1 MTPEVLQFPY
11 VDAHTHCPE
20 EGDATSIQI
29 HSLHLTEAMPEY
41 FAGRSFASIGLHPWQ
56 AEDLTEG
63 SLFLLEEKL
72 LRFPRVV
79 ALGEAGL
86 DRVCSTP
93 YSKQLY
99 FFREEVK
106 LADRL
111 DLPLIIHLVRAQEDL
126 VRLKKE
132 LRPHSPWLIHGFRG
146 KPQQA
151 TQLLR
156 SGFYLSF
163 GRHFHPES
171 LALAYGEGRAFLE
184 TDDVPDLSIA
194 SVYEEASRSLG
205 ISLEELREKLYA
217 QALTFFP
224 RLLSEGR
231 NY

>member
-1 MTPEVLQFPY
+1 MTPEALQFPY
-11 VDAHTHCPE
+11 VDAHTHWPD
-20 EGDATSIQI
+20 EGDVTSLQIQ
-29 HSLHLTEAMPEY
+29 SLHLTEAMPEH

-63 SLFLLEEKL
+63 SLLLLEEKL
-72 LRFPRVV
+72 LTFPRVV

-86 DRVCSTP
+86 DRICSTP

-111 DLPLIIHLVRAQEDL
+111 DLPLIIHLVRAQDDL

-132 LRPHSPWLIHGFRG
+132 LRPDSPWLIHGFRG
-146 KPQQA
+146 KPEQA

-156 SGFYLSF
+156 LGFYLSF
-163 GRHFHPES
+163 GRHFHSES
-171 LALAYGEGRAFLE
+171 LALAYGEGRVFLE
-184 TDDVPDLSIA
+184 TDDIPNLSIA
-194 SVYEEASRSLG
+194 SVYSEASRSLG
-205 ISLEELREKLYA
+205 ISLEELREKLYD

-224 RLLSEGR
+224 RLLNEGR

>member
-1 MTPEVLQFPY
+1 MNLEELHFPY
-11 VDAHTHCPE
+11 VDVHTHCPE
-20 EGDATSIQI
+20 EGSALCFQIQ
-29 HSLHLTEAMPEY
+29 SLHLGEEICERTS
-41 FAGRSFASIGLHPWQ
+41 GRSFVSIGLHPWR
-56 AEDLTEG
+56 AEDLTEEG
-63 SLFLLEEKL
+63 LLLLEQKL
-72 LRFPRVV
+72 LSSPRVV

-86 DRVCSTP
+86 DRICSTP
-93 YSKQLY
+93 YSKQLH
-99 FFREEVK
+99 FFREEAR

-111 DLPLIIHLVRAQEDL
+111 DLPLIIHLVRAQEDIL
-126 VRLKKE
+126 RLNKE
-132 LRPHSPWLIHGFRG
+132 LRPRTPWLIHGFRG

-151 TQLLR
+151 EQLLR
-156 SGFYLSF
+156 AGFYLSF
-163 GRHFHPES
+163 GRYFHSES

-224 RLLSEGR
+224 RLLSEGG

>member
-29 HSLHLTEAMPEY
+29 HSLHLTEAMPEH

-56 AEDLTEG
+56 AEG
-63 SLFLLEEKL
+63 SLLLLEEKL
-72 LRFPRVV
+72 LTEPRVV
-79 ALGEAGL
+79 ALGEVGL

-99 FFREEVK
+99 FFREEAR

-126 VRLKKE
+126 VRLGKE
-132 LRPHSPWLIHGFRG
+132 LRPRSPWLIHGFRG

-151 TQLLR
+151 EQLLR
-156 SGFYLSF
+156 AGFYLSF
-163 GRHFHPES
+163 GRYFHSES
-171 LALAYGEGRAFLE
+171 LALAYREGRAFLE
-184 TDDVPDLSIA
+184 TDDIAELSIA

-205 ISLEELREKLYA
+205 ISLKELREKLYA
-217 QALTFFP
+217 QALSVFP
-224 RLLSEGR
+224 RLLSEGG

>member
-1 MTPEVLQFPY
+1 MLPEELYSPY
-11 VDAHTHCPE
+11 VDAHTHCSDA
-20 EGDATSIQI
+20 GDAASIQI

-41 FAGRSFASIGLHPWQ
+41 FAGRSFASIGLHPWH

-63 SLFLLEEKL
+63 SLLLLEEKL

-111 DLPLIIHLVRAQEDL
+111 DLPLIIHLVRAQDDL

-146 KPQQA
+146 KLEQT

-156 SGFYLSF
+156 LGFYLSF
-163 GRHFHPES
+163 GRHFHSES

-205 ISLEELREKLYA
+205 ISLEELREKLYD
-217 QALTFFP
+217 QALIFFP
-224 RLLSEGR
+224 RLLNEGR

>member
-1 MTPEVLQFPY
+1 MLPEELYSPY
-11 VDAHTHCPE
+11 VDAHTHCPDA
-20 EGDATSIQI
+20 GDATSIQI
-29 HSLHLTEAMPEY
+29 HSLHLTEAMPEP

-63 SLFLLEEKL
+63 SLLLLEEKL
-72 LRFPRVV
+72 LTEPRVV

-99 FFREEVK
+99 FF
-106 LADRL
+106 
-111 DLPLIIHLVRAQEDL
+111 LIIHLVRAQDDL
-126 VRLKKE
+126 LRLNKE
-132 LRPHSPWLIHGFRG
+132 LHPHSPWLIHGFRG

-151 TQLLR
+151 EQLLR

-163 GRHFHPES
+163 GRYFHSES
-171 LALAYGEGRAFLE
+171 LALAYGQGRAFLE

-194 SVYEEASRSLG
+194 SVYSEASRSLG

-224 RLLSEGR
+224 RLSSEGG

>member
-1 MTPEVLQFPY
+1 MLPEELYSPY
-11 VDAHTHCPE
+11 VDAHTHCPDA
-20 EGDATSIQI
+20 GDAASIQI
-29 HSLHLTEAMPEY
+29 HSLHLTEAMPEH
-41 FAGRSFASIGLHPWQ
+41 FAGRLFASIGLHPWQ

-63 SLFLLEEKL
+63 SLLLLEEKL
-72 LRFPRVV
+72 LTFPRVV

-86 DRVCSTP
+86 DRICSTP

-106 LADRL
+106 LADHL
-111 DLPLIIHLVRAQEDL
+111 DLPLIIHLVRAQDDL

-132 LRPHSPWLIHGFRG
+132 LRPYSPWLIHGFRG
-146 KPQQA
+146 KPEQA
-151 TQLLR
+151 AQLLR

-171 LALAYGEGRAFLE
+171 LALAYREGQAFLE
-184 TDDVPDLSIA
+184 TDDIAELSIA

-217 QALTFFP
+217 QALMIFP
-224 RLLSEGR
+224 RLLSEGG

>member
-1 MTPEVLQFPY
+1 MLPEELYSPY
-11 VDAHTHCPE
+11 VDAHTHCPDA
-20 EGDATSIQI
+20 GDATSIQI
-29 HSLHLTEAMPEY
+29 HSLHLTEAMPEH

-63 SLFLLEEKL
+63 SLLLLEEKL
-72 LRFPRVV
+72 LLSPRVV

-111 DLPLIIHLVRAQEDL
+111 DLPLIIHLVRAQDDL

-146 KPQQA
+146 KPEQA
-151 TQLLR
+151 EQLLR
-156 SGFYLSF
+156 AGFYLSF

-171 LALAYGEGRAFLE
+171 LALAYGQGRAFLE
-184 TDDVPDLSIA
+184 TDDVPNLSIA
-194 SVYEEASRSLG
+194 SVYEEASHSLG
-205 ISLEELREKLYA
+205 ISLEELREKLYD
-217 QALTFFP
+217 QALIFFP
-224 RLLSEGR
+224 RLLNEGR

>member
-1 MTPEVLQFPY
+1 MTPETLQFPY
-11 VDAHTHCPE
+11 VDAHTHCPDA
-20 EGDATSIQI
+20 GDTTSIQI
-29 HSLHLTEAMPEY
+29 HSLHLTEAMPEH

-63 SLFLLEEKL
+63 SLLLLEEKL

-86 DRVCSTP
+86 DRICSTP

-111 DLPLIIHLVRAQEDL
+111 DLPLIIHLVRAQDDL

-146 KPQQA
+146 KNEQA

-156 SGFYLSF
+156 LGFYLSF
-163 GRHFHPES
+163 GRHFHSES

-184 TDDVPDLSIA
+184 TDDVPNLSIA

-205 ISLEELREKLYA
+205 ISLEELREKLYD
-217 QALTFFP
+217 QALIFFP
-224 RLLSEGR
+224 RLLNEGR

>member
-1 MTPEVLQFPY
+1 MPPEALQFPY

-29 HSLHLTEAMPEY
+29 HSLHLTEAMPEH

-56 AEDLTEG
+56 AEDLTEEA
-63 SLFLLEEKL
+63 LLL
-72 LRFPRVV
+72 LGERLLTSPRVV

-86 DRVCSTP
+86 DRICSTP
-93 YSKQLY
+93 YSKQLH
-99 FFREEVK
+99 FFREEAQ

-111 DLPLIIHLVRAQEDL
+111 DLPLIIHLVRAQDDL
-126 VRLKKE
+126 LRLNKE
-132 LRPHSPWLIHGFRG
+132 LHPHSPWLIHGFRG
-146 KPQQA
+146 KPEQA
-151 TQLLR
+151 AQLLR

-163 GRHFHPES
+163 GRHFHSES
-171 LALAYGEGRAFLE
+171 LALAYGQGRAFLE

-194 SVYEEASRSLG
+194 SVYSEASRSLG

-224 RLLSEGR
+224 RLSSEGG

>member
-1 MTPEVLQFPY
+1 MTPEALQFSY
-11 VDAHTHCPE
+11 VDAHTHWPD
-20 EGDATSIQI
+20 EGDATSLQIQ
-29 HSLHLTEAMPEY
+29 SLHLSEALPERLR
-41 FAGRSFASIGLHPWQ
+41 GSWFASIGLHPWQ

-63 SLFLLEEKL
+63 SLLLLEQKL
-72 LRFPRVV
+72 LSSPRVV

-86 DRVCSTP
+86 DRICSTP
-93 YSKQLY
+93 YSKQLH
-99 FFREEVK
+99 FFREEAR

-126 VRLKKE
+126 LRLGKE
-132 LRPHSPWLIHGFRG
+132 LRPRTPWLIHGFRG

-151 TQLLR
+151 EQLLR
-156 SGFYLSF
+156 AGFYLSF
-163 GRHFHPES
+163 GRYFHSES

-194 SVYEEASRSLG
+194 TVYEEASRSLG

-224 RLLSEGR
+224 RLLSEGG

>member
-11 VDAHTHCPE
+11 VDTHTHWPD
-20 EGDATSIQI
+20 EGDATSLQIQ
-29 HSLHLTEAMPEY
+29 SLHLSEALPER
-41 FAGRSFASIGLHPWQ
+41 FAGRSFASIGLHPWH

-63 SLFLLEEKL
+63 SLLLLEQKL
-72 LRFPRVV
+72 LTEPRVV

-132 LRPHSPWLIHGFRG
+132 LRPRSPWLIHGFRG
-146 KPQQA
+146 KPEQA
-151 TQLLR
+151 EQLLR
-156 SGFYLSF
+156 AGFYLSF
-163 GRHFHPES
+163 GRHFRSES

-194 SVYEEASRSLG
+194 SVYSEASRSLG
-205 ISLEELREKLYA
+205 ISLEELREKLYD
-217 QALTFFP
+217 QALIFFP
-224 RLLSEGR
+224 RLLNEGR
-231 NY
+231 DY

>member
-29 HSLHLTEAMPEY
+29 HSLHLTEAMPEH

-63 SLFLLEEKL
+63 SLLLLEEKL

-93 YSKQLY
+93 YSTQLY
-99 FFREEVK
+99 FFREEVR

-132 LRPHSPWLIHGFRG
+132 LRPHAPWLIHGFRG

-151 TQLLR
+151 EQLLR
-156 SGFYLSF
+156 AGFYLSF
-163 GRHFHPES
+163 GRCFHSES

-184 TDDVPDLSIA
+184 TDDVPDLLIS
-194 SVYEEASRSLG
+194 SVYSEAAHSLDL
-205 ISLEELREKLYA
+205 SVEELREKLYA
-217 QALTFFP
+217 QARSLFP
-224 RLLSEGR
+224 RLLSEGE